1 MYNKVLMMGR
11 LTKDPETRYN
21 GDMAVAK
28 LWLANERDYKQEGGP
43 EADFFEFTAFRKT
56 AEFVQKYL
64 RKGAKV
70 FIDARMEN
78 DNYTNKDGVKVYR
91 NSLIINSIDFAD
103 SKKSDGGD
111 AAKPTAKTESS
122 TTKTVSKPGTKPAT
136 KKEEA
141 PAVPD
146 NDGFMAIPE
155 GIDAELPFA

>member
-1 MYNKVLMMGR
+1 MSYNKVLEMGR

-21 GDMAVAK
+21 GDMAVSK
-28 LWLANERDYKQEGGP
+28 LTIAVERDFKQEGGP

-70 FIDARMEN
+70 FIDARMQN

-103 SKKSDGGD
+103 SKRSDSGE
-111 AAKPTAKTESS
+111 AAKTEAKTESS
-122 TTKTVSKPGTKPAT
+122 TTKTVSKPGSKA

-141 PAVPD
+141 PAAPD